1 VRPKTQDLNVGAG
14 TAILFRIL
22 RRTAGSFISTP
33 RYVRNEGMPEA
44 VYCSRPRLFSHA
56 PTSTAVSPDLA
67 MREANYQTRTPL
79 LSRQRSLDSV

>member
-33 RYVRNEGMPEA
+33 RYVRNEGMPED
-44 VYCSRPRLFSHA
+44 
-56 PTSTAVSPDLA
+56 TASIQY
-67 MREANYQTRTPL
+67 R
-79 LSRQRSLDSV
+79 